1 MFCIAKQV
9 LKTFSNHTFVI
20 LHNPLK
26 TGMTSTF
33 TNEKA
38 YSHLKYLLIFT
49 CLLRNSTLEASY
61 LLMETSQFLCWIFYF
76 H

>member
-1 MFCIAKQV
+1 
-9 LKTFSNHTFVI
+9 
-20 LHNPLK
+20 
-26 TGMTSTF
+26 MTSTF
-33 TNEKA
+33 ANEKA

-61 LLMETSQFLCWIFYF
+61 LLMETSQFLRWIFYF